1 MCYNITMSLIPE
13 WHNGMRRWVA
23 PEVKEI
29 MDKLHRGDPTCGW
42 EGDPYLDLYM
52 NDLKQWVLCRHEN
65 GGVTEI
71 LVSKPGVKLD
81 NRIIQML
88 VTHDTQRGYNVVD
101 EVMAQNATILR
112 QRESEAKERIAD
124 AAERLQFAIRK
135 DIGQTF

>member
-1 MCYNITMSLIPE
+1 MSILPE

-29 MDKLHRGDPTCGW
+29 MDKLHGGDPTCGW

-52 NDLKQWVLCRHEN
+52 NDRNQWVLCRHEPW
-65 GGVTEI
+65 GIDEI
-71 LVSKPGVKLD
+71 MVSKPGVRLD

-101 EVMAQNATILR
+101 EVMAQNATILK
-112 QRESEAKERIAD
+112 QRENEAQERT
-124 AAERLQFAIRK
+124 AEATSRLQFALRK